1 MDKVQDWYDNCY
13 DEWERLSRHRIE
25 FDITK
30 KYMDEYIEGKGLN
43 IFDIGGGPGRY
54 SFYLADKGHHVSL
67 LDISSK
73 NIKTAK
79 EKSAEAGVKLAA
91 YIHADAKDLSLYG
104 KDFDVI
110 LLMGPL
116 YHIVSEDERMN
127 ALKQAIIHLKPGG
140 IIFAS
145 FISKY
150 APIQDYLKGLHH
162 IDDTEQIIR
171 YLKDGANSPENGFTT
186 AYFWSPCEARKF
198 MAAAGLKELAFVG
211 VENILCSKENEV
223 NALEEEEYKK
233 WLDICYKLGQD
244 SNLFGSSE
252 HFLYVGR
259 KCI

>member
-1 MDKVQDWYDNCY
+1 
-13 DEWERLSRHRIE
+13 
-25 FDITK
+25 
-30 KYMDEYIEGKGLN
+30 
-43 IFDIGGGPGRY
+43 
-54 SFYLADKGHHVSL
+54 
-67 LDISSK
+67 
-73 NIKTAK
+73 
-79 EKSAEAGVKLAA
+79 
-91 YIHADAKDLSLYG
+91 
-104 KDFDVI
+104 
-110 LLMGPL
+110 MGPL
-116 YHIVSEDERMN
+116 YHIVSEDERMSV
-127 ALKQAIIHLKPGG
+127 LKQAIIHLKPGG

-198 MAAAGLKELAFVG
+198 MADAGLEELAFAG